1 MGRYND
7 YVRTLVEKPELAKLL
22 LTQMPGEKM
31 GEMTDGEA
39 AVYGHLLIG
48 YGIIEEA
55 FLLYSKKWIDEETW
69 LQWSAFLEILS
80 KQPQFTKV
88 HSASSGTFDKNF
100 ENYVS
105 KMVSKRKLSENNQS
119 PDLTPR

>member
-7 YVRTLVEKPELAKLL
+7 YIRTLVEKPDLAKLL
-22 LTQMPGEKM
+22 MANMSGEKL
-31 GEMTDGEA
+31 DGVSETEA
-39 AVYGHLLIG
+39 AVYAHLLIG

-69 LQWSAFLEILS
+69 LQWSAFLEVLS
-80 KQPQFTKV
+80 NAPQFARI
-88 HSASSGTFDKNF
+88 HAGASGTFDRNF

-105 KMVSKRKLSENNQS
+105 KILSKRQTSKNNVK
-119 PDLTPR
+119 D